1 MTTTPH
7 HVENGGER
15 PASAPVRNPAPHD
28 PTASRGCPVTAAQ
41 DSPAAHGSPADRIRL
56 YEPTPPEGR
65 TKLWKRLRERHGP
78 LVPVELEPGVRAWL
92 LLDYRETLTLL
103 QQPHLFARDTRKWR
117 EAVEGRVD
125 LDRTVPMMT
134 WLPNALYADGAE
146 HARLRAPIMDG
157 LTRIDMNGM
166 ARTVR
171 RIADEL
177 VDSFV
182 TRGSA
187 DLIGDYAGQLPAL
200 VVNRLFGLPDSYGHM
215 LNGLTALIFHEDAQR
230 TDEAINGMRQ
240 YFAGLV
246 SRKADAPG
254 DDLVSQMMAHPSKL
268 TPLEV
273 AYEASLIVSASHMM
287 TAHLIG
293 NTMRTLLTDDR
304 IRSAHTDARLSTH
317 DLLDHVMWNDSPLQL
332 LAGRIVL
339 QDVRIGKARIRK
351 GDAIYLGV
359 EGAHHDPAVRVGRP
373 DPDTGLASGSR
384 AHLAFGAGPHSCPA
398 REMGRLVASTGVTV
412 LQERLGGLRLAVD
425 PRELRPLASPFL
437 HGVRELPVAFQPGR
451 PSEPPAAQTQQMEQ
465 VPPVAEEEQPPEDL
479 LGRLLNWWRGLG
491 S

>member
-1 MTTTPH
+1 MTTTQH
-7 HVENGGER
+7 GGEHAR
-15 PASAPVRNPAPHD
+15 PASASQGPA
-28 PTASRGCPVTAAQ
+28 ASTPATRPPAAQGCP
-41 DSPAAHGSPADRIRL
+41 ADIVRL

-65 TKLWKRLRERHGP
+65 TGLWKRLRERHGP
-78 LVPVELEPGVRAWL
+78 IAPVELETGVRAWL
-92 LLDYRETLTLL
+92 LLDYQETLALL
-103 QQPHLFARDTRKWR
+103 QQPQLFSRDTRNWR
-117 EAVEGRVD
+117 EAIEGRVD

-146 HARLRAPIMDG
+146 HARLRSPVMDG
-157 LTRIDMNGM
+157 LNRIDMTAM

-182 TRGSA
+182 VQGSA

-215 LNGLTALIFHEDAQR
+215 LNGLTALIFSEDSQR
-230 TDEAINGMRQ
+230 TEESINGMQQ

-246 SRKADAPG
+246 ARKAESPG
-254 DDLVSQMMAHPSKL
+254 HDLVSWMLGHPSRL
-268 TPLEV
+268 THREV
-273 AYEASLIVSASHMM
+273 AYAAALVVSASHMM

-293 NTMRTLLTDDR
+293 NTMRTLLTDDH

-332 LAGRIVL
+332 LAGRIAL
-339 QDVRIGKARIRK
+339 QDVRIGNARVRK
-351 GDAIYLGV
+351 GDAIYLSV
-359 EGAHHDPAVRVGRP
+359 DGAHRDPAVRIGRS

-384 AHLAFGAGPHSCPA
+384 AHLTFGAGPHSCPA
-398 REMGRLVASTGVTV
+398 RALGRLVASTGVSV
-412 LQERLGGLRLAVD
+412 LQERLGGLRLSVD
-425 PRELRPLASPFL
+425 PQELRLLSSPFL
-437 HGVRELPVAFQPGR
+437 HGVRELPVAFRPGR
-451 PSEPPAAQTQQMEQ
+451 PCEPPAVRTQQMEQ

-479 LGRLLNWWRGLG
+479 LGRLLSWWRGLG
-491 S
+491 R